1 MAAPPGRTESAS
13 SPGWTESG
21 QTPGVTTPAD
31 LQEIARD
38 VRPTGRAAEQ
48 RARQAVEDLMLPV
61 GSTGSMQRLAVWWAG
76 VRRDHEAPP
85 PARVTAVVLAGDHG
99 IAVRGVSA
107 LPLGHT
113 AVTLRALA
121 DGRSATHAV
130 ATGLGVEVRTEEVD
144 VAGPLGPR
152 GRAFDHEDAMD
163 ADLLATSLARGVAL
177 ADELAG
183 TGLDLL
189 VLGEV
194 NVGGSSTAAVVVGAA
209 QRRRVLEVV
218 GRGSGVDDTAWM
230 RKAAA
235 VREGLRRARTRPR
248 DVPSIL
254 TAVGSADVA
263 LCTAL
268 LLRCAALGLP
278 VVLDGPVTTAA
289 AVLAHRVS
297 PTSRQ
302 WWLFAERG
310 DEPSVHLAQDALG
323 MLPVHDLGTRTGL
336 AVPGLVALGTLRA
349 AVALA
354 TTSAARAAY
363 WPEDPDAEPEPE
375 LESEPQPEPQPES
388 EPSEPEAPE
397 PSGPSKPVTED
408 RVSP

>member
-1 MAAPPGRTESAS
+1 M
-13 SPGWTESG
+13 
-21 QTPGVTTPAD
+21 TTPAD

-48 RARQAVEDLMLPV
+48 RARQGVEDLMLPS
-61 GSTGSMQRLAVWWAG
+61 GATGSLQRLAVWWAG
-76 VRRDHEAPP
+76 VRRDHEAAPP
-85 PARVTAVVLAGDHG
+85 ERVTAVVLAGDHG

-113 AVTLRALA
+113 AVTLRALR

-130 ATGLGVEVRTEEVD
+130 AAGLGVTVRAEELD

-152 GRAFDHEDAMD
+152 GSAFDHTDAMD
-163 ADLLATSLARGVAL
+163 PDLLAESLDRGVAL
-177 ADELAG
+177 AEELSG
-183 TGLDLL
+183 QGHDLV
-189 VLGEV
+189 VLGEL
-194 NVGGSSTAAVVVGAA
+194 NVGGSTTAAAVIGAA

-235 VREGLRRARTRPR
+235 VREGLRRARSRPR

-254 TAVGSADVA
+254 TAVGSGDVA
-263 LCTAL
+263 ACTAL

-310 DEPSVHLAQDALG
+310 DEPCVHLAQDALG
-323 MLPVHDLGTRTGL
+323 MLPVQDLGTRTGL

-354 TTSAARAAY
+354 TSSATRAAY
-363 WPEDPDAEPEPE
+363 WPEDPAPDDGAHDGPHDGPHDGAATTDATSPDDGAVGEASPPVHDG
-375 LESEPQPEPQPES
+375 PQTDV
-388 EPSEPEAPE
+388 
-397 PSGPSKPVTED
+397 PVDGATSED

>member
-1 MAAPPGRTESAS
+1 M
-13 SPGWTESG
+13 
-21 QTPGVTTPAD
+21 TTPAD

-48 RARQAVEDLMLPV
+48 RARQAVEDLLLPA
-61 GSTGSMQRLAVWWAG
+61 GSTGSLQRLAVWWAG

-85 PARVTAVVLAGDHG
+85 PERVTALVVAGDHG

-107 LPLGHT
+107 MPLGHT

-130 ATGLGVEVRTEEVD
+130 AAGLGVAVRTEEVD
-144 VAGPLGPR
+144 VAGPTGPR
-152 GRAFDHEDAMD
+152 GLAFDHEDAMG
-163 ADLLATSLARGVAL
+163 ADLLEESLAQGVAL
-177 ADELAG
+177 ADELSGAG
-183 TGLDLL
+183 HDLV
-189 VLGEV
+189 VLGEL
-194 NVGGSSTAAVVVGAA
+194 NVGGSSTAAAVIGAA

-254 TAVGSADVA
+254 TAVGSGDVA
-263 LCTAL
+263 ACTAL

-310 DEPSVHLAQDALG
+310 DEPCVHLAQDALG
-323 MLPVHDLGTRTGL
+323 MLPVQDLGTRTGL
-336 AVPGLVALGTLRA
+336 AVPGLVALTTLRA

-354 TTSAARAAY
+354 TSSAGRAEY
-363 WPEDPDAEPEPE
+363 WPEDEEPEDEETDAADDGPDPTGVEAAPDDAPQTAEPTP
-375 LESEPQPEPQPES
+375 
-388 EPSEPEAPE
+388 
-397 PSGPSKPVTED
+397 ED